1 MRRGLQ
7 KFATAALT
15 PIAVLPAAALLYA
28 LGAVIPVPVVA
39 NALTASG
46 QALFDNLGL
55 IFGIGIAVGL
65 ADGEGIAGLSAGVG
79 YVIMAGIGRSMVP
92 EWNLGILAGLVA
104 GLLSAHF
111 FARYHEIRF
120 PDYLSFFGGQRFVPI
135 ITALA
140 SVVTGLILGWVFPP
154 VSAGLA
160 ALGDWMARSGVWGVA
175 AYGSLERALI
185 PTGMHHFLNGI
196 VLLLQ
201 GTYNGAHGDLPR
213 FFAGDPT
220 AGYFMG
226 GSYPIMM
233 FAFPAAC
240 LAMYHEAIGDKQRR
254 AIKGLL
260 LTAALTSFIT
270 GLTEPVE
277 FTFIFT
283 APILYV
289 VNVIFTGLSFGLS
302 YLLHIRAGFST
313 SSGVFEYIMNFY
325 RGQNVIL
332 LLPLGVLFGALYYFT
347 FRFLIRR
354 FNLITPGRMEEEGLD
369 EGTTQM
375 LDAIMSGPGK
385 KQAMGEAPAGGPG
398 APVVGSGAPV
408 AAGVIITAKSPLPE
422 RARGIIEALG
432 GLDNLESV
440 DTCLTRLRVVVK
452 DEGRINEAQL
462 KQLGSMGKVRTG
474 KNIWQFVFGTISND
488 LRAEVRKIMKA
499 EEK

>member
-28 LGAVIPVPVVA
+28 LGAVIPIPVVA
-39 NALTASG
+39 GALTASG
-46 QALFDNLGL
+46 RALFDNLGL

-65 ADGEGIAGLSAGVG
+65 ADGEGIAGLSAAVG
-79 YVIMAGIGRSMVP
+79 YVIMAGIGRSMVS
-92 EWNLGILAGLVA
+92 EWNLGILAGLIA

-111 FARYHEIRF
+111 FARYHDIRF
-120 PDYLSFFGGQRFVPI
+120 PDYLAFFGGQRFVPI
-135 ITALA
+135 ITSLA
-140 SVVTGLILGWVFPP
+140 SVIFGLLLGWVFPP
-154 VSAGLA
+154 VSAALTG
-160 ALGDWMARSGVWGVA
+160 LGDWMAASGVWGVA
-175 AYGSLERALI
+175 AYGALERALI
-185 PTGMHHFLNGI
+185 PTGMHHFLNGV

-201 GTYNGAHGDLPR
+201 GTYNGTHGDLPR

-240 LAMYHEAIGDKQRR
+240 LAMYHEAIGDRQRR

-260 LTAALTSFIT
+260 LTAALTSFLT

-277 FTFIFT
+277 FTFVFT

-289 VNVIFTGLSFGLS
+289 VNVLYTGLSFALS

-313 SSGVFEYIMNFY
+313 SSGAFEYIINFY
-325 RGQNVIL
+325 RGENVIL
-332 LLPLGVLFGALYYFT
+332 LIPLGVFFGALYYFT

-369 EGTTQM
+369 EGTTQI

-385 KQAMGEAPAGGPG
+385 RQSMGEGLVAP
-398 APVVGSGAPV
+398 
-408 AAGVIITAKSPLPE
+408 TARSPLPE
-422 RARGIIEALG
+422 RARGVIEALG
-432 GLDNLESV
+432 GLGNLESV
-440 DTCLTRLRVVVK
+440 DTCLTRLRVVVR
-452 DEGRINEAQL
+452 DETKIDEPQL
-462 KQLGSMGKVRTG
+462 KGLGSMGKVRTG
-474 KNIWQFVFGTISND
+474 KNIYQFVFGTVSND
-488 LRAEVRKIMKA
+488 LRAEIRKIMKA
-499 EEK
+499 EKG